1 MSVEPGLVRA
11 ALERALEVARQGE
24 AASPPVAAPK
34 ELAPYLSFQKL
45 TGPALAAVLRV
56 LDADE
61 DFRSRVVDETPPDAV
76 DAAGWLALCRPSGW
90 EAAVEAI
97 GQARGERA
105 VSEEGEKRLR
115 ELQRSLAA
123 SETKRQHAEAE
134 VGKQRDEVE
143 AAAEEVTSLRRDRRR
158 AEEAQQAA
166 ERRLEEVEQ
175 KLADRETRLSE
186 AQGAREARE
195 HELTETRRLLADT
208 QAEVARRPEPLVP
221 GERPVDPEALRE
233 ATHRLQRA
241 AATLART
248 VDGLADVVPPVPV
261 VLEEETAT
269 PGRTALALPGGVVAD
284 SVEGGRWL
292 LGRPKVVL
300 LVDGYN
306 VAKTAWPDLGL
317 EEQRSRLV
325 RALDGLV
332 ARTNASA
339 EVVFDG
345 PEEAVITGRQG
356 TPSVNVRYSG
366 GELADD
372 VVVGL
377 VDAFP
382 PERPVVVVSNDQ
394 EVRDAAR
401 AVAAN
406 VIGSDTLIA
415 LLGS

>member
-1 MSVEPGLVRA
+1 VEPGLVRA

-24 AASPPVAAPK
+24 AANPPVAPPK

-45 TGPALAAVLRV
+45 SGPALAAVWRV
-56 LDADE
+56 LDTDE
-61 DFRSRVVDETPPDAV
+61 DFRARVVDETPPDAV
-76 DAAGWLALCRPSGW
+76 DAAGWLALCRPPGW

-97 GQARGERA
+97 GRTKGARA
-105 VSEEGEKRLR
+105 VSEEAEKRLR
-115 ELQRSLAA
+115 DLQRSLAT

-134 VGKQRDEVE
+134 VARQREEVD
-143 AAAEEVTSLRRDRRR
+143 AAHEEVTSLRRDRRR
-158 AEEAQQAA
+158 AEDAAKAA
-166 ERRLEEVEQ
+166 ERRVEELEQ
-175 KLADRETRLSE
+175 KLGDRETRLAE
-186 AQGAREARE
+186 TQGAREARE
-195 HELTETRRLLADT
+195 HELTETRRLLAEA

-221 GERPVDPEALRE
+221 GERPVDPAALRD
-233 ATHRLQRA
+233 ATNRLQRA

-248 VDGLADVVPPVPV
+248 VEGLAEVVPPVPV
-261 VLEEETAT
+261 VLEEEVAAGPT
-269 PGRTALALPGGVVAD
+269 RTVLVLPGGVVAD
-284 SVEGGRWL
+284 SPEGGRWL

-332 ARTNASA
+332 ARSGASA

-345 PEEAVITGRQG
+345 PEEAVVTGRQG

-382 PERPVVVVSNDQ
+382 PDRPVVVVSNDR

-401 AVAAN
+401 GRAAN

-415 LLGS
+415 LLGG